1 MNRRLLCNGY
11 KNSLNENSSY
21 DTKIS
26 KQKKEK
32 FFSGLSGLRYE
43 MKITGCR
50 FLMKYKM
57 PHEIKKISK
66 LFKLN
71 IKDF

>member
-32 FFSGLSGLRYE
+32 FFSDLSGFV
-43 MKITGCR
+43 MK
-50 FLMKYKM
+50 
-57 PHEIKKISK
+57 
-66 LFKLN
+66 
-71 IKDF
+71 